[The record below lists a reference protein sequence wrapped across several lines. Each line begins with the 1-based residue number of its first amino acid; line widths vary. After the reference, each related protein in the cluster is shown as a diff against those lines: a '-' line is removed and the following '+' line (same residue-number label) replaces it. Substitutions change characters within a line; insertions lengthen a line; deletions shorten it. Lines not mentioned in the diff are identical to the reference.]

1 MLNRKR
7 FNFRKIVTIKN
18 ACILAT
24 IVCVVIVSTTI
35 IGGHVLKKK
44 VASSTIVFKNND
56 NNVLD
61 ENILMSETIENI
73 QAQNE
78 SLEDKEENNSESNNK
93 LENNPNSNVIVSE
106 ERAEEIKKLDDGIVT
121 INLLGELMMGG
132 TVTKNLNYSYA
143 NGIKGVYATTRL
155 ADFTYCNFPTNIT
168 NLEKIE
174 NSKSKYLVTSNIT
187 SALNALG
194 IDAVSIAS
202 DHIIDFPSDILGNT
216 ISILEKNDIFVAGR
230 EDMPVYFEKG
240 DKKIAIVSTNTV
252 IIGTAKNYTNNDI
265 SIYSKENL
273 KKNIEEAKENAD
285 IVIADI
291 HWGRDHTY
299 GVTNQMREY
308 AKVAIDSRRR
318 YGNRLTCVGSV
329 SYC

>member
-18 ACILAT
+18 ACILAAV
-24 IVCVVIVSTTI
+24 VCVVIVSTTI
-35 IGGHVLKKK
+35 IGGYMLKKK

-56 NNVLD
+56 
-61 ENILMSETIENI
+61 ENILSEEILKSEI
-73 QAQNE
+73 
-78 SLEDKEENNSESNNK
+78 NNSEKYQN
-93 LENNPNSNVIVSE
+93 ENL
-106 ERAEEIKKLDDGIVT
+106 EIKEEKTKENSYEIENEQNLNAIVNEESTGKVQDIENGTVT

-132 TVTKNLNYSYA
+132 SVTKNLNYSYA

-168 NLEKIE
+168 NLARIE

-202 DHIIDFPSDILGNT
+202 DHIIDFPSDILENT
-216 ISILEKNDIFVAGR
+216 ISTLEKNDIFVAGR
-230 EDMPVYFEKG
+230 KDMPVYFEKG
-240 DKKIAIVSTNTV
+240 DKKIAIVSTNAV

-265 SIYSKENL
+265 SVYSKENL
-273 KKNIEEAKENAD
+273 KKNIEETKESAD
-285 IVIADI
+285 IVIVDI

-299 GVTNQMREY
+299 GLTNQMREY
-308 AKVAIDSRRR
+308 AKAAIDSRSR
-318 YGNRLTCVGSV
+318 YGYRDSCFGSI